1 MMIQGSWG
9 SPLGG
14 IVNCGC
20 LLSSRISINDV
31 SFTNVST
38 KWHHSF

>member
-1 MMIQGSWG
+1 MLGVPM
-9 SPLGG
+9 GG